1 MFEKNDFEVDSQ
13 SAAER
18 IAAED
23 NFVNAQATSQTSM
36 QKYYWKTFMTMGLGL
51 LVSAIVALL
60 LSMNA
65 TGYRILIQVPWLTY
79 VLPIMELGV
88 VIAFSARLFKSSINT
103 VRVMF
108 FTYALLTG
116 ITFGFLQYIF
126 EISTI
131 FLAFGITC
139 VYFGCLCLIGHS
151 TKVNLSR
158 FAPILFTG
166 LICLIIFNVVAIFID
181 LSAYEMIACSVGLI
195 IFTGLTAYDAQKM
208 KKLYFEH
215 EGDEAML
222 ERLSMYSAM
231 ELFLDFIN
239 IFLYILRIL
248 GNKD

>member
-1 MFEKNDFEVDSQ
+1 MFEKNDFEIDSQ
-13 SAAER
+13 SAAEQ

-23 NFVNAQATSQTSM
+23 SFVNAQAMSQTSM

-60 LSMNA
+60 LSINY
-65 TGYRILIQVPWLTY
+65 TGYRILLQMPWLTY
-79 VLPIMELGV
+79 VLPILELGV
-88 VIAFSARLFKSSINT
+88 VIAFSARLFKSSVNT

-108 FTYALLTG
+108 FAYALLTG
-116 ITFGFLQYIF
+116 VTFGFIQYVF
-126 EISTI
+126 EVSTI

-139 VYFGCLCLIGHS
+139 VYFGCLCLIGHT

-158 FAPILFTG
+158 LAPIFITG
-166 LICLIIFNVVAIFID
+166 LICLIIFNVAAIFMD
-181 LSAYEMIACSVGLI
+181 LSAFEMIACSAGLV

-231 ELFLDFIN
+231 ELYLDFIN

-248 GNKD
+248 GSRD